1 MLTSNYTT
9 LDRILERVNSD
20 YGFVI
25 NRYDAAEWLWSI
37 MGKLGIPAALESKY
51 KDDTIEDFRTPLP
64 IDCYKLENI
73 RDAKTGNLL
82 DKSTDLFHRANK
94 DYVGMSDTTVTYF
107 EGPTVV
113 IDAREHDD
121 QASVFVSTANN
132 TSPVTMDRMTY
143 QEYNGNIY
151 YGYKHGDVQIHYK
164 AFPVEDDGMPKIPD
178 DPQYID
184 AVLLGILVKH
194 LTRLQFK
201 GQISMQVLDK
211 YERDYAF
218 AAGAAIGKSKMPDL
232 DEMESIK
239 KMMQRLIPI
248 QSSHNSGFQWSN
260 ARERLN
266 KM

>member
-51 KDDTIEDFRTPLP
+51 KDDTISDYRTELP

-82 DKSTDLFHRANK
+82 DKSTDLFFRANK
-94 DYVGMSDTTVTYF
+94 EFLGVADTTTTYF

-113 IDAREHDD
+113 VDARTHDD
-121 QASVFVSTANN
+121 QASVFVSNVNN
-132 TSPVTMDRMTY
+132 ASPASMDQLCY

-151 YGYKHGDVQIHYK
+151 YGYKTGTVQIFYK

-194 LTRLQFK
+194 LIKLHFK
-201 GQISMQVLDK
+201 GQISSQILDK

-218 AAGAAIGKSKMPDL
+218 AAGAAIGKAKMPDL

-248 QSSHNSGFQWSN
+248 QTNHNSSFRYSN

>member
-9 LDRILERVNSD
+9 LDRVLERLNSD

-51 KDDTIEDFRTPLP
+51 KDDSVVDFRTELP
-64 IDCYKLENI
+64 IDCYKLEGI
-73 RDAKTGNLL
+73 RDAKTGVSL
-82 DKSTDLFHRANK
+82 DKTADLFHRASKNF
-94 DYVGMSDTTVTYF
+94 VGLPAMDVTYF

-113 IDAREHDD
+113 VDARTHDD
-121 QASVFVSTANN
+121 QASVFVSSTSNN
-132 TSPVTMDRMTY
+132 SISDMEQLTY
-143 QEYNGNIY
+143 QEYNGMIY
-151 YGYKHGDVQIHYK
+151 YGYKQGSVQIHYK

-178 DPQYID
+178 DPQYLD

-194 LTRLQFK
+194 LNKLFIK
-201 GQISMQVLDK
+201 GQITDRVLDR
-211 YERDYAF
+211 YEKEYAF

-248 QSSHNSGFQWSN
+248 QTAHTSQWKWSN

-266 KM
+266 KI

>member
-9 LDRILERVNSD
+9 LDRVLERINSD

-37 MGKLGIPAALESKY
+37 MGKLGIPAALEDKY
-51 KDDTIEDFRTPLP
+51 KDDSIVDFRTELP
-64 IDCYKLENI
+64 IDCYKLEGI
-73 RDAKTGNLL
+73 RDGKTGNSL
-82 DKSTDLFHRANK
+82 DKSANLFHRASKN
-94 DYVGMSDTTVTYF
+94 YTGTSTTKITYF

-113 IDAREHDD
+113 VDARLHDD
-121 QASVFVSTANN
+121 RASVFVSSSSN
-132 TSPVTMDRMTY
+132 SSISDMEQLTY
-143 QEYNGNIY
+143 QEYSGNIY
-151 YGYKHGDVQIHYK
+151 YGYKQGSVQIHYK

-178 DPQYID
+178 DSQYLD
-184 AVLLGILVKH
+184 AVLLGILIKH

-211 YERDYAF
+211 YEKEYMF
-218 AAGAAIGKSKMPDL
+218 AAGAAIGKSKMPDI

-248 QSSHNSGFQWSN
+248 QTFHAQGFKWS
-260 ARERLN
+260 ASTERLN
-266 KM
+266 KI